1 MPGHDSM
8 VNADFLQ
15 SAHFLESDLFRG
27 AGFRHAFFT
36 RRGGVSAGPFESLN
50 FSVSVG
56 DDPLKVG
63 ENLRR
68 AAVVLGVPRSA
79 LYFASQVH
87 GTHVE
92 ELSGTELAVDVIQRQ
107 ADALVSA
114 RPGVACSV
122 RSADCLPVLFA
133 DPRSGSV
140 AAAHAGWRGLVRGV
154 LVTTLQALVRRG
166 CRVDEVLIAIGP
178 HISVGAFEVSP
189 EVAAEIQAAAPG
201 QSVVSYEFGPR
212 PHCDLRSVAR
222 AQLLTEGVVAEHV
235 DDVLG
240 CTMSDSANFFSYRR
254 DGKTSGRHLSAIVA
268 GA

>member
-1 MPGHDSM
+1 M

-15 SAHFLESDLFRG
+15 SVDFLHSALFRG

-56 DDPLKVG
+56 DDPLKVE

-68 AAVVLGVPRSA
+68 AAAVLGVSRSA

-92 ELSGTELAVDVIQRQ
+92 ELRGGEVGTEVIQRQ
-107 ADALVSA
+107 ADALFSS
-114 RPGVACSV
+114 RPGIACSV

-133 DPRSGSV
+133 DPRTGRV
-140 AAAHAGWRGLVRGV
+140 AAAHAGWRGLVRGILVSTLEALVHRGSRVDDV
-154 LVTTLQALVRRG
+154 LV
-166 CRVDEVLIAIGP
+166 AIGP

-201 QSVVSYEFGPR
+201 KPVVSYEFGSR
-212 PHCDLRSVAR
+212 PHCDLRAVAR
-222 AQLLTEGVVAEHV
+222 AQLLTEGVVDAHI
-235 DDVLG
+235 DDVFG
-240 CTMSDSANFFSYRR
+240 CTMSDSTKFFSYRR

-268 GA
+268 GT

>member
-1 MPGHDSM
+1 M

-15 SAHFLESDLFRG
+15 SAHFLQSALFRG

-36 RRGGVSAGPFESLN
+36 RQGGVSAGPFESLN

-56 DDPLKVG
+56 DDPLKVE

-68 AAVVLGVPRSA
+68 AAQVLGVSRSA

-92 ELSGTELAVDVIQRQ
+92 ALRGDELVADVIQRQ
-107 ADALVSA
+107 ADALLSA
-114 RPGVACSV
+114 TPGVACSV

-133 DPRSGSV
+133 DPRSRTV

-154 LVTTLQALVRRG
+154 LIETLQQLVQRG
-166 CRVDEVLIAIGP
+166 CRADEILVAIGP
-178 HISVGAFEVSP
+178 HISVSAFEVSP

-201 QSVVSYEFGPR
+201 KTVVSYEFGSR

-222 AQLLTEGVVAEHV
+222 AQLLTEGVVDAHV

-240 CTMSDSANFFSYRR
+240 CTMSDSAKFFSYRR
-254 DGKTSGRHLSAIVA
+254 DGKTSGRHLSSIVA